1 MNKITTLASGQINS
15 SDSINVVLVRPDG
28 MPPSVIIHWPE
39 QPSVSAPL
47 KFAEM
52 ASTVCKI
59 VTRASTELAR
69 ILGDRRGPRP
79 RSQAALVPQ
88 LAGLGRSARCD
99 RP

>member
-1 MNKITTLASGQINS
+1 MNKITTLASGQINA
-15 SDSINVVLVRPDG
+15 SDSITIVLVRPEG

-59 VTRASTELAR
+59 VAKASTELAR
-69 ILGDRRGPRP
+69 ILGKRRR
-79 RSQAALVPQ
+79 
-88 LAGLGRSARCD
+88 
-99 RP
+99 